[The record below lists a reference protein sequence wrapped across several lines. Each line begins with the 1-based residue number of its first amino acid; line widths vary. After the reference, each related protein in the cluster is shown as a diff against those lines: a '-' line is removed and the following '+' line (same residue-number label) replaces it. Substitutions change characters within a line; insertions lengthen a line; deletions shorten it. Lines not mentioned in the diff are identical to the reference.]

1 MRRRGAWARDAPAA
15 VLFVLLPVLASPQPG
30 PLRLHGRAA
39 LERVLS
45 GLSPARG
52 GRTAGADGGRAVRQG
67 HAPGGIRGHPLR
79 MCLRGSTGWD
89 GAALAFA
96 AGQGPLRGTAG
107 AAARLPVPRAAAAA
121 VALGRLGGSKQHAPR
136 ASALVDVPSR
146 ECWRP
151 TARGGRRAATAASS
165 KREGAGDDSQSTG
178 ERKKVPLAVSTPP
191 CGLPVWCVRARAH
204 ALTRTRAQ
212 VKSPLTGRHIN
223 VDGPA
228 FQKVIDLGYIYIDDQ
243 LVCCRHCDL
252 WSDLRGRASP
262 SAKAGGC

>member
-1 MRRRGAWARDAPAA
+1 MVVRGCTHARTP
-15 VLFVLLPVLASPQPG
+15 
-30 PLRLHGRAA
+30 HT
-39 LERVLS
+39 RVF
-45 GLSPARG
+45 AR
-52 GRTAGADGGRAVRQG
+52 Q
-67 HAPGGIRGHPLR
+67 
-79 MCLRGSTGWD
+79 
-89 GAALAFA
+89 
-96 AGQGPLRGTAG
+96 
-107 AAARLPVPRAAAAA
+107 ARV
-121 VALGRLGGSKQHAPR
+121 VH
-136 ASALVDVPSR
+136 
-146 ECWRP
+146 
-151 TARGGRRAATAASS
+151 
-165 KREGAGDDSQSTG
+165 QSTG